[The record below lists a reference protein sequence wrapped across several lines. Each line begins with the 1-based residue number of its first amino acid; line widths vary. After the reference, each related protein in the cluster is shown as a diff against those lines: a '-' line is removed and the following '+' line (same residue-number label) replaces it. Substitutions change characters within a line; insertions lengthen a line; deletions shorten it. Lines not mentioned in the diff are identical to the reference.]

1 MPDDV
6 LIYCIFQ
13 NQIELQCIEMD
24 NSTTMN
30 YITDILLRDGT
41 SGLNC
46 SRAQPLQPECLWAVS
61 QIIFSSNIVVK
72 FITDKSILHFEDAD
86 TKYFLERSE
95 TLKQDELNDELSYS
109 GPIWY
114 LLRIFVR
121 KYGVSK
127 LLEVAQVDAFN
138 WILPSDELL
147 HVSYCVCLLLSYH
160 LLYSISYLEF
170 ISVH

>member
-1 MPDDV
+1 M
-6 LIYCIFQ
+6 
-13 NQIELQCIEMD
+13 
-24 NSTTMN
+24 MN
-30 YITDILLRDGT
+30 YITDVLLSGGT

-46 SRAQPLQPECLWAVS
+46 LRAQPLQPECLWTIS
-61 QIIFSSNIVVK
+61 QIIFSSDFLAK
-72 FITDKSILHFEDAD
+72 FITVKSILNFEDTD

-95 TLKQDELNDELSYS
+95 TLKEDELNDELSYS

-114 LLRIFVR
+114 LLRLFVR